1 MRVDHLNLLLV
12 LMTTALAIGATL
24 DAARRAPWQA
34 PAREQWIWAI
44 ATLAVLAGHRASF
57 ALPQGGELHYL
68 GAAWLTLLVG
78 YPRAVLSMAAVQ
90 LVQMAWQ
97 DAPAQTWGLRVL
109 IGAVLPVW
117 TMWGVV
123 QACRR
128 WLPRNLFVF
137 LLGCGLLGIA
147 AVNMLQFATGTAAM
161 ALLGTQTARVLWD
174 EFLPYGLLLSWGEAW
189 IEGMVITLAVV
200 YAPTGT
206 VRLFDEAWYLAKPS
220 T

>member
-1 MRVDHLNLLLV
+1 MRVDDLNLVLALL
-12 LMTTALAIGATL
+12 TTALAVGATL
-24 DAARRAPWQA
+24 EAARRSRGPA
-34 PAREQWIWAI
+34 PARERWIWIVAS
-44 ATLAVLAGHRASF
+44 LAVLAGHRAAF

-78 YPRAVLSMAAVQ
+78 YPRAVLSMAAII
-90 LVQMAWQ
+90 LMQMAWQ
-97 DAPAQTWGLRVL
+97 DAPPATWGLRVL

-117 TMWGVV
+117 TMWAVV

-147 AVNMLQFATGTAAM
+147 AVNMLQFLTGTVAM
-161 ALLGTQTARVLWD
+161 ALLGPQAPQVLWG

-200 YAPTGT
+200 YAPSGT
-206 VRLFDEAWYLAKPS
+206 VRLFDEAYYLAKPGA
-220 T
+220 